1 MLGRLGKDAG
11 SLLGVEIA
19 ADSVRMLQLHGRQ
32 GTEQVVGWAYQP
44 LPGAVGNDW
53 AQAPDALIDALR
65 CAFERCG
72 SRCAQVAVAL
82 PGGATLCK
90 LCCLPAG
97 LSAAQ
102 LEQRLLVDAEQM
114 FPFALE
120 DLALDFQV
128 LGPAVEP
135 VGHVNLLVAACRQ
148 RSLDQLEQLLEAAG
162 LCAVAVEVDSI
173 ALRRL
178 VPDGQA
184 LLRIEEGG
192 AALHSWSASGLPQRQ
207 ELTFGAHEPDDARLQ
222 RVLEL
227 CAAALPGEHGVQ
239 VVAASEQ
246 ASRWLPA
253 FAARLPCDALSPLH
267 GLGSAGLSNRAELA
281 RVAPHMALACALA
294 LGGAC

>member
-82 PGGATLCK
+82 PDGATLCK

-135 VGHVNLLVAACRQ
+135 VGHVNVLVAACRQ

-184 LLRIEEGG
+184 LLRIEQGG

>member
-19 ADSVRMLQLHGRQ
+19 ADSVRMLQLQGRQ
-32 GTEQVVGWAYQP
+32 GAEHVRAWAYQP
-44 LPGAVGNDW
+44 LPGAIGNDW
-53 AQAPDALIDALR
+53 AQAPDTLIDALR

-72 SRCAQVAVAL
+72 SRRAQVAVAL

-97 LSAAQ
+97 LSVAQ

-135 VGHVNLLVAACRQ
+135 VGHVNVLVAACRQ

-184 LLRIEEGG
+184 LLRIEQGG

-222 RVLEL
+222 RMLEL
-227 CAAALPGEHGVQ
+227 CAAALPGEHSVQ

-246 ASRWLPA
+246 ASRWL
-253 FAARLPCDALSPLH
+253 AALAAQLSCDALSPLH
-267 GLGSAGLSNRAELA
+267 GLGTAGLSNRAELA
-281 RVAPHMALACALA
+281 LACALA
-294 LGGAC
+294 LGGVC

>member
-19 ADSVRMLQLHGRQ
+19 ADSVRMLQLQGRQ
-32 GTEQVVGWAYQP
+32 GAEHVRAWAYQP
-44 LPGAVGNDW
+44 LPGAIGNDW
-53 AQAPDALIDALR
+53 AQAPDTLIDALR

-72 SRCAQVAVAL
+72 SRRAQVAVAL

-135 VGHVNLLVAACRQ
+135 VGHVNVLVAACRQ

-184 LLRIEEGG
+184 LLRIEQGG

-222 RVLEL
+222 RMLEL
-227 CAAALPGEHGVQ
+227 CAAALPGEHSVQ
-239 VVAASEQ
+239 VFAASEQ
-246 ASRWLPA
+246 ASRWL
-253 FAARLPCDALSPLH
+253 AALAAQLSCDALSPLH
-267 GLGSAGLSNRAELA
+267 GLGTAGLSNRAELA

-294 LGGAC
+294 LGGVC

>member
-135 VGHVNLLVAACRQ
+135 VGHVNVLVAACRQ

-184 LLRIEEGG
+184 LLRIEQGG

-267 GLGSAGLSNRAELA
+267 GLGSAGLSNPAELA

>member
-19 ADSVRMLQLHGRQ
+19 ADSVRMLQLQRRQ
-32 GTEQVVGWAYQP
+32 GVEQVSGWAYQP
-44 LPGAVGNDW
+44 LPGAIGDDW
-53 AQAPDALIDALR
+53 AQAPAGLIEALR
-65 CAFERCG
+65 CAFERSG
-72 SRCAQVAVAL
+72 SRRAQVAVAL
-82 PGGATLCK
+82 PGGSALCK
-90 LCCLPAG
+90 LCCLPTG

-102 LEQRLLVDAEQM
+102 LEQRLLVDAEHM

-135 VGHVNLLVAACRQ
+135 FGHVNVLVAACRQ
-148 RSLDQLEQLLEAAG
+148 RSLDQLEHLLQAAG
-162 LCAVAVEVDSI
+162 LCAAAVEVDSI

-178 VPDGQA
+178 VPGGQA
-184 LLRIEEGG
+184 LLRIEQGG
-192 AALHSWSASGLPQRQ
+192 ATLHDWSASGLPQRQ

-222 RVLEL
+222 RMLEL
-227 CAAALPGEHGVQ
+227 CKAVLPGEHGVQ
-239 VVAASEQ
+239 VIAASEQ

-253 FAARLPCDALSPLH
+253 LVTQLPCAALSPLH
-267 GLGSAGLSNRAELA
+267 GLGTCGLSNRAELA
-281 RVAPHMALACALA
+281 AVAPHMALACALA